1 MMPRSEGQ
9 ASLSRLV
16 LSGFRRR
23 GEDRG
28 SPDNPRRSRGVGN
41 PGDPARLRAAPG
53 LWFGQ
58 LLQSNGPMRLDGD
71 HMPVSFEN
79 LEFRRLLH
87 HKLAYEC
94 IDAVG
99 GSLYDDWDV
108 IQFEK
113 SVLGAEYCPAFKRED
128 ELAILRQELL
138 RLDGQMPFLRFG
150 EEGTH
155 HAYELFLSEPGFWG
169 SRGAPLFWAYA
180 AREFTTDI
188 LPLDPRLL
196 VQKYL
201 AVAYE
206 LGIPYGVDE
215 YAYIER
221 FAAGG
226 MSSGQVGGAFV
237 EEGLKTLLRR
247 LPLYGGESRLLI
259 HYYNH

>member
-1 MMPRSEGQ
+1 
-9 ASLSRLV
+9 
-16 LSGFRRR
+16 
-23 GEDRG
+23 
-28 SPDNPRRSRGVGN
+28 
-41 PGDPARLRAAPG
+41 
-53 LWFGQ
+53 
-58 LLQSNGPMRLDGD
+58 
-71 HMPVSFEN
+71 MPVSFES
-79 LEFRRLLH
+79 LEFGRLLH

-188 LPLDPRLL
+188 LPLDPRETMINGPIPPQGLSGDGFPMGWAGPGPGIRAPSPSGPPPAGNPGM
-196 VQKYL
+196 
-201 AVAYE
+201 AVPRDQAAVGRGSSA
-206 LGIPYGVDE
+206 LPADMHI
-215 YAYIER
+215 AR
-221 FAAGG
+221 FDSANAAW
-226 MSSGQVGGAFV
+226 
-237 EEGLKTLLRR
+237 
-247 LPLYGGESRLLI
+247 SRQPFFSMPR
-259 HYYNH
+259 